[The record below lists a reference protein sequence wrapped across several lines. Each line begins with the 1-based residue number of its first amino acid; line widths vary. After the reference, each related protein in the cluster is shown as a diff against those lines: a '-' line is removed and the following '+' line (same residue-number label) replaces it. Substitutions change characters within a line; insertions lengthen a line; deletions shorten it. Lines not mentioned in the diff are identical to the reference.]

1 MGEKERAARVKEE
14 IKKIKI
20 KEDETEDDVPQE
32 ATTAIKKIDKNKG
45 FRKKE
50 VVESS
55 SEDDSSSGESDED
68 QKDDNPGKDVQMS
81 AEEKFEK
88 RKEELR
94 LQREKREKRKR
105 KIEDDASSSESED
118 ETEQKK
124 AREAETF
131 KDDSKDE
138 VNDDVVAVKE
148 EDT

>member
-1 MGEKERAARVKEE
+1 
-14 IKKIKI
+14 
-20 KEDETEDDVPQE
+20 
-32 ATTAIKKIDKNKG
+32 
-45 FRKKE
+45 
-50 VVESS
+50 
-55 SEDDSSSGESDED
+55 
-68 QKDDNPGKDVQMS
+68 MS

-124 AREAETF
+124 AREAEAS

-148 EDT
+148 EDNKPKINIWEKRTVGEVLEDAQRRYWERRAVRESG